1 MKTTQKRDMGFIRIL
16 FFMVMLSL
24 AAVFGLAAGGAP
36 AGAGAPAAAP
46 ARTPAATGTYTQATL
61 LAAVNAATSE
71 AQVRALVTEANWA
84 LLGLSS
90 NDWRGYSNFSE
101 AEKDRFAML
110 VFSILGRPYASATTL
125 KAAFQEA
132 FNGIM
137 F

>member
-1 MKTTQKRDMGFIRIL
+1 MKTTQKRDLGFSRIL

-36 AGAGAPAAAP
+36 AGAGAPP
-46 ARTPAATGTYTQATL
+46 ARATTGAYTQATL

-90 NDWRGYSNFSE
+90 NDWQGYSNFSE
-101 AEKDRFAML
+101 DSKDRFAML
-110 VFSILGRPYASATTL
+110 VFSILGRPYASAATL

>member
-1 MKTTQKRDMGFIRIL
+1 MKTTKKRDMGFSRIL
-16 FFMVMLSL
+16 FFTVMLPL
-24 AAVFGLAAGGAP
+24 AAVFGLTAGGAP
-36 AGAGAPAAAP
+36 AGAGVPAATPTRA
-46 ARTPAATGTYTQATL
+46 PAATGAYTQATL

-101 AEKDRFAML
+101 DSKNRFAML
-110 VFSILGRPYASATTL
+110 VFEILGRPYASAADL